1 MAKAHLL
8 EICCQSHGSV
18 GRWWILEED
27 LSSSVYTLE
36 SKSRT
41 WAPSLSLCVLVEG
54 WAVFFVCYILP
65 QWCTAPLQDIKP
77 VRLTGHWPEHPK
89 LWAKNQ
95 HFLLWSRV
103 SQIICKRKLTLLFP
117 LHRKTGDIGGCILR
131 DVSRG
136 LDKQCISGWGSHRSR
151 GGRVLEWEGSR
162 GSYRTRVLG
171 FLAPLCWV
179 TPSVTQ
185 TCA

>member
-1 MAKAHLL
+1 MCQRFVAQPMVLL
-8 EICCQSHGSV
+8 GD
-18 GRWWILEED
+18 G

-36 SKSRT
+36 GKSRT
-41 WAPSLSLCVLVEG
+41 WASFLSLCVLVEG
-54 WAVFFVCYILP
+54 WAVFFACYILP

-77 VRLTGHWPEHPK
+77 TVRLTGHRPEHPK

-103 SQIICKRKLTLLFP
+103 SQIFCKRKLTLLFL
-117 LHRKTGDIGGCILR
+117 LHRKTGDIGGCNWR
-131 DVSRG
+131 DMGRG
-136 LDKQCISGWGSHRSR
+136 LDKQCIGGWGSHRGR
-151 GGRVLEWEGSR
+151 GRRVLEWKGSK

-179 TPSVTQ
+179 TLSVTQ
-185 TCA
+185 ICA